1 VIDGQ
6 ANRRACPLVLD
17 LLIAQQTLA
26 IFRGDL
32 SMTRLRVTAVCML
45 ALSVLAAGTAAADDL
60 QVTVKG
66 IGTPAPSLKLN
77 GNQTTQGTIQLFY
90 TVTDY
95 AFPVGPFAQ
104 FSIDMID
111 VHLAGANGSYN
122 APLTLKQN
130 GSQTLVLTP
139 DQTNFTVTGVGWTG
153 STVVQITVPDG
164 VSNDDGTDLVGNL
177 NMNVPGPNHVGTP
190 TTIQVHVR
198 LVHPTACLKVYNFI
212 TDAEVTQ
219 IVDAATITVKKGSV
233 KSSQPGQFADDVLIA
248 NTCLSTQSFDL
259 GIALDSRFEMNPN
272 NNPGNAVFAYST
284 SGEIDPTTFSI
295 QSFGTGTAN
304 GHQLCL
310 QNVTMPANTS
320 FLATVHS
327 QVIKGQSSATLGS
340 SPFGFSADLRTAA
353 SSCGGALDS
362 MATPNPVAATLPFTI
377 N

>member
-1 VIDGQ
+1 M
-6 ANRRACPLVLD
+6 P
-17 LLIAQQTLA
+17 
-26 IFRGDL
+26 
-32 SMTRLRVTAVCML
+32 RLRVTVCLLAVL
-45 ALSVLAAGTAAADDL
+45 VLAARSAAADDL
-60 QVTVKG
+60 QVSVNG

-90 TVTDY
+90 MVTDY

-111 VHLAGANGSYN
+111 VHLTGTNGSYN

-130 GSQTLVLTP
+130 GSESLQLTP
-139 DQTNFTVTGVGWTG
+139 DQTNFTITGLGWTG
-153 STVVQITVPDG
+153 STVVQITIPDG
-164 VSNDDGTDLVGNL
+164 VSNVDGTDLVGNL

-212 TDAEVTQ
+212 TDADITQ
-219 IVDAATITVKKGSV
+219 IVDATTITVKKGSV
-233 KSSQPGQFADDVLIA
+233 KSSQPGQFGDDVLIA
-248 NTCLSTQSFDL
+248 NTCLSTHSFDL
-259 GIALDSRFEMNPN
+259 GIALDPRFEMNPN
-272 NNPGNAVFAYST
+272 NNPGNAVFTYST

-295 QSFGTGTAN
+295 QSFGTGTPN

-310 QNVTMPANTS
+310 QNVTMQANTS

-327 QVIKGQSSATLGS
+327 QVIKGQSSAALGS
-340 SPFGFSADLRTAA
+340 SPFAFGADVRTAA
-353 SSCGGALDS
+353 SSCGGALDTT
-362 MATPNPVAATLPFTI
+362 ATPNPVSTTLPFTV